1 MIEKIEKE
9 DNIIRYESLALPM
22 STEDED
28 ATITFESSDPETLE
42 ISVDD
47 KSIGFLDMA
56 NFIAFCKRA
65 IELWDNEVQDK
76 NKEGQT

>member
-1 MIEKIEKE
+1 MMETIKKE
-9 DNIIRYESLALPM
+9 NNIVRYESLALPM

-28 ATITFESSDPETLE
+28 ATITFESSDSETLE
-42 ISVDD
+42 ILVED

-65 IELWDNEVQDK
+65 IELWDNEVQ
-76 NKEGQT
+76 NKR